1 MERVPRAAHLNS
13 IRLKFWVGVFQCVA
27 LTAASHLRKK
37 SKTTP
42 GPSLSG
48 GELCKAHH
56 LITKSSCGGVA
67 YHKRNNL
74 SSQAP

>member
-37 SKTTP
+37 SKPPPAPPYQEGSYVKLTT
-42 GPSLSG
+42 
-48 GELCKAHH
+48 
-56 LITKSSCGGVA
+56 
-67 YHKRNNL
+67 
-74 SSQAP
+74 

>member
-13 IRLKFWVGVFQCVA
+13 IRLKFWVGVFQCAA

-48 GELCKAHH
+48 GSYVKL
-56 LITKSSCGGVA
+56 TT
-67 YHKRNNL
+67 
-74 SSQAP
+74 